1 MLPLL
6 YWCGYEYVSLAL
18 HLALALASPSI
29 FHISRNYM
37 FVCFFRSMPFMPP
50 PFFHSLR
57 RRSFCLPYIYES
69 INIMPLIIC
78 AYQRV
83 PHACGYGHRVRFIN
97 TETLNSTVQPI
108 LPSPSPHLFP
118 LLLPPLLP
126 LLLYFDFYLKCQTCT
141 MLIRMT
147 MHARV
152 FFSFIYIDTDWNALH
167 RDNIVQR
174 TTEWEEKM
182 YHRVIILSSSISSNL
197 SSLPFA
203 SISTHISLFDRSVS
217 FRLFYYEWVCAR
229 ACVCH
234 PHIVQFVLVFEREK
248 NKKPT
253 EFVEKLWV
261 AFSRCLLVPGSSPQL
276 LTLFHSYKNLWINE
290 YANHTHLGSCL
301 YTRN

>member
-29 FHISRNYM
+29 FHISRNYL

-97 TETLNSTVQPI
+97 TETLNLTVQPI
-108 LPSPSPHLFP
+108 LPSPSPSPHLFP

-126 LLLYFDFYLKCQTCT
+126 LLLHFDFYLKCQTCT

-182 YHRVIILSSSISSNL
+182 YHRVITLSSSISSNL

-229 ACVCH
+229 ARVCV
-234 PHIVQFVLVFEREK
+234 ILILFSSFWFSREK
-248 NKKPT
+248 KTRSQP
-253 EFVEKLWV
+253 
-261 AFSRCLLVPGSSPQL
+261 
-276 LTLFHSYKNLWINE
+276 NLWKNFE
-290 YANHTHLGSCL
+290 WHSLGA
-301 YTRN
+301 Y